1 ERVSKL
7 GKEDEVG
14 LETNEELL
22 ERAAKGDTE
31 AMLKMGK
38 RYLFGFF
45 VTLDFQEAIK
55 WIERAAE
62 RGHKEAIYTAGAL
75 NASTQKK
82 LYWLKIA
89 ANNKDVR
96 AMNYLALLFT
106 GAEQFKEA
114 FKWYLEAAKLG
125 DQSAMF
131 KLGLIYA
138 DGI

>member
-1 ERVSKL
+1 GEIDQVANVQQLKLLEERYFILVPENNYIIISLQNKIKEKRDFLNEQERVSKL

-62 RGHKEAIYTAGAL
+62 RGHKEAI
-75 NASTQKK
+75 
-82 LYWLKIA
+82 
-89 ANNKDVR
+89 
-96 AMNYLALLFT
+96 
-106 GAEQFKEA
+106 
-114 FKWYLEAAKLG
+114 
-125 DQSAMF
+125 
-131 KLGLIYA
+131 
-138 DGI
+138 